1 MPLSKVAIVYAQVSG
16 RVDFVFRMI
25 CTKIY
30 DWVYT
35 VQFYAISS
43 SDSIL
48 PGGMRFARAL

>member
-25 CTKIY
+25 CMKIY

-35 VQFYAISS
+35 VQFHITGSAGVSPAIQ
-43 SDSIL
+43 
-48 PGGMRFARAL
+48 